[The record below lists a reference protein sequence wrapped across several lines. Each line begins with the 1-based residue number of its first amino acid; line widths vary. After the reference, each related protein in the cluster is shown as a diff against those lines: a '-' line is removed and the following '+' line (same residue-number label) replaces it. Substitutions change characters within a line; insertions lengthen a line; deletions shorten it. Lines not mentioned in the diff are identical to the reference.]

1 MLINSLYSI
10 NTYLGTE
17 SLSLCYNPEIS
28 SFLDNIV
35 AIYGTQSIDGSIPLF
50 INTDDGSDVRSSLC
64 FLKPNESYFFI
75 LKNDSPLPLAI
86 PHRGRLASIVP
97 SKKCPSLN
105 VIDHEVGLSTGN
117 GNYFFYYQPVNNLEI
132 GIEYTYYIEV
142 LGSNW
147 PIKIWNSQGTI
158 KSSQTTNQI
167 SSLVSFDIDYEDTDY
182 SQFLPS
188 HSNIKDVDRDQVF
201 AIIQTRI
208 KSPESFN
215 CRNITDFFILRCN
228 RCLPEPF
235 PPTPTPTPTITK
247 TPELSPSASTTPTNT
262 PTITP
267 TKTITNT
274 PTSTTTPTTTPTNTQ
289 TPTNSPSNTPSL
301 SISPTISL
309 TPTITNSPT
318 VTSTVTP
325 TETPTQTPTNTTT
338 PTNTPSATAT
348 QTPTQTRTQTPTPTS
363 TPTNTPTPTVTP
375 TLTPLP
381 LNTLFD
387 QGSWQ
392 DFVEEPYLTYLN
404 AAADRWANYLRYDPR
419 IVTEL
424 RNKHPN
430 WSGLALNQYT
440 IYNDSESQTIASC
453 GPSNY
458 EDVIDNNSTNL
469 KFASVNFNLTIN
481 DFYRT
486 AVFFVNDNFVQFSE
500 TDWINIITHELGHAL
515 GIGIY
520 WDSYFQPEGA
530 VPPSNYFLN
539 GNAYANCQSAYNQL
553 STLNRT
559 KVPLEDVGG
568 DGTAGG
574 HWEDNYRSASAAGSG
589 GVDYAGF
596 GNELMVGTIGINQE
610 RVLSLLTIKAL
621 VDFGYEEINPGSQ
634 ETGLIPLYVMEL
646 NKQDTGQVYKLNCQC
661 GHYID
666 HIVGGTIHIS

>member
-75 LKNDSPLPLAI
+75 LKTDSPLPLTI

-105 VIDHEVGLSTGN
+105 IIDHEVGLSTGN

-188 HSNIKDVDRDQVF
+188 HSDIKDVDRDQVF

-274 PTSTTTPTTTPTNTQ
+274 PTPTPTTTPTQTTTPTNTQ

-392 DFVEEPYLTYLN
+392 DFVQEPYLSYLN
-404 AAADRWANYLRYDPR
+404 AAADRWLTYLRYNESIAREIRSLYVD
-419 IVTEL
+419 
-424 RNKHPN
+424 

-440 IYNDSESQTIASC
+440 IYNDSQSQTIASC
-453 GPSNY
+453 GPYNY
-458 EDVIDNNSTNL
+458 VDVVANNTTNL
-469 KFASVNFNLTIN
+469 KFASVNFNLNIN
-481 DFYRT
+481 DYYRT
-486 AVFFVNDNFVQFSE
+486 IGIFSDN
-500 TDWINIITHELGHAL
+500 DWINIITHELGHAL

-520 WDSYFQPEGA
+520 WDPYFQSAGA
-530 VPPSNYFLN
+530 VPPTNYFLN
-539 GNAYANCQSAYNQL
+539 GNYYTNCQTAYNQL
-553 STLNRT
+553 SALNRT

-589 GVDYAGF
+589 GVDYAGVS
-596 GNELMVGTIGINQE
+596 NELMVGTISINQN
-610 RVLSLLTIKAL
+610 RVLSLLSIKAL

-634 ETGLIPLYVMEL
+634 ETGLITTYVMEL
-646 NKQDTGQVYKLNCQC
+646 NKQDTGMVYKLNCQC
-661 GHYID
+661 HNMSNMVRNRIYI
-666 HIVGGTIHIS
+666 S